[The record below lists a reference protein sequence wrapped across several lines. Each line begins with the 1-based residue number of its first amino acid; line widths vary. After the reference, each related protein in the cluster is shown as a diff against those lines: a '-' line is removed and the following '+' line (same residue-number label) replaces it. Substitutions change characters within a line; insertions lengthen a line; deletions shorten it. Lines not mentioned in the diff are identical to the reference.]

1 MGAYRRFRFVCLN
14 YSTLVRISKPNAKF
28 SACNILVT
36 YRWGGDII
44 ISKIKFGLNRV
55 GKTDL
60 LSVKA
65 DFTFLRGGFDCP
77 IRSRDSAKEAFMDKN
92 MQEKLDVLSKK
103 IGNTPVVSLGDGI
116 YGKVEG
122 NNPAGSVKDRA
133 AFYMVLRALENGDLK
148 EGGTIVEATSGNTG
162 IGLSYVA
169 RELGLKAVMVMPE
182 SMSQQ
187 RRDMIAAYGA
197 QLVLT
202 PASEGMAG
210 AVRKAKELA
219 ENGAW
224 LANQFGNYASV
235 EAHFYTTAPEI
246 FSQVPTAKY
255 VVAGV
260 GSGGTA
266 MGVKKYIEQNG
277 IDCKM
282 VAVEPLSSPL
292 LTQGHAGSHKIQGI
306 GANFVPAIVDPS
318 KLDQIIDVAD
328 DDAIRTT
335 GEIYHKFGIKC
346 GISSGAAYFAAQTL
360 RKQVEGDI
368 VVVLPDNGE
377 RYPQSLYE

>member
-1 MGAYRRFRFVCLN
+1 
-14 YSTLVRISKPNAKF
+14 
-28 SACNILVT
+28 
-36 YRWGGDII
+36 
-44 ISKIKFGLNRV
+44 
-55 GKTDL
+55 
-60 LSVKA
+60 
-65 DFTFLRGGFDCP
+65 
-77 IRSRDSAKEAFMDKN
+77 
-92 MQEKLDVLSKK
+92 MQEKVNILSKV
-103 IGNTPVVSLGDGI
+103 IGNTPMLSLGDGL
-116 YGKVEG
+116 YGKLEG
-122 NNPAGSVKDRA
+122 KNPAGSIKDRA
-133 AFYMVLRALENGDLK
+133 AFYMVMRALEKGDLK

-182 SMSQQ
+182 SMSKE
-187 RRDMIAAYGA
+187 RRDMISSYGA
-197 QLVLT
+197 ELVLT
-202 PASEGMAG
+202 PANEGMEG
-210 AVRKAKELA
+210 AVRKANEIAKS
-219 ENGAW
+219 GAW

-246 FSQVPTAKY
+246 FSQVPGVKY

-266 MGVKKYIEQNG
+266 MGVKKYIEQNA
-277 IDCKM
+277 IDCKV

-292 LTQGHAGSHKIQGI
+292 FTQGHAGGHKIQGI
-306 GANFVPAIVDPS
+306 GANFIPAIVDVS
-318 KLDQIIDVAD
+318 KFDEVIDVSD

-335 GEIYHKFGIKC
+335 GELYRNFGVKC

-377 RYPQSLYE
+377 RYPQSLYQ

>member
-1 MGAYRRFRFVCLN
+1 M
-14 YSTLVRISKPNAKF
+14 SEKRILPS
-28 SACNILVT
+28 
-36 YRWGGDII
+36 
-44 ISKIKFGLNRV
+44 IKAG
-55 GKTDL
+55 
-60 LSVKA
+60 
-65 DFTFLRGGFDCP
+65 FTFRRGGF
-77 IRSRDSAKEAFMDKN
+77 IVRFVRAIWQRRFMDKN
-92 MQEKLDVLSKK
+92 MQEKLDILSKK

-182 SMSQQ
+182 SMSRQ

-202 PASEGMAG
+202 SASEGMAG

-292 LTQGHAGSHKIQGI
+292 LTQGHAGPHKIQGI

-318 KLDQIIDVAD
+318 KLDKIIDVAD
-328 DDAIRTT
+328 DDAIRTA

-346 GISSGAAYFAAQTL
+346 GISSGAAYFAARTL

>member
-1 MGAYRRFRFVCLN
+1 MD
-14 YSTLVRISKPNAKF
+14 AK
-28 SACNILVT
+28 
-36 YRWGGDII
+36 
-44 ISKIKFGLNRV
+44 
-55 GKTDL
+55 
-60 LSVKA
+60 
-65 DFTFLRGGFDCP
+65 
-77 IRSRDSAKEAFMDKN
+77 

-103 IGNTPVVSLGDGI
+103 IGNTPILSLGDGI
-116 YGKVEG
+116 YGKLEG
-122 NNPAGSVKDRA
+122 KNPAGSIKDRA
-133 AFYMVLRALENGDLK
+133 AFFMIMRALENGELE
-148 EGGTIVEATSGNTG
+148 EGGTVVEATSGNTG
-162 IGLSYVA
+162 IGLAYVA
-169 RELGLKAVMVMPE
+169 RELGLNAVMVMPE
-182 SMSQQ
+182 SMSKE
-187 RRDMIAAYGA
+187 RREMISAYGA

-210 AVRKAKELA
+210 AVRKANEIAKS
-219 ENGAW
+219 GAW

-246 FSQVPTAKY
+246 FSQVPGAKY

-266 MGVKKYIEQNG
+266 MGVKKYIEQNA
-277 IDCKM
+277 IDCKV

-292 LTQGHAGSHKIQGI
+292 FTQGHAGGHKIQGI
-306 GANFVPAIVDPS
+306 GANFIPAIVDVS
-318 KLDQIIDVAD
+318 KFDEVIDVSD

-335 GEIYHKFGIKC
+335 GELYRNFGVKC

-377 RYPQSLYE
+377 RYPQSLYQ

>member
-1 MGAYRRFRFVCLN
+1 
-14 YSTLVRISKPNAKF
+14 
-28 SACNILVT
+28 
-36 YRWGGDII
+36 
-44 ISKIKFGLNRV
+44 
-55 GKTDL
+55 
-60 LSVKA
+60 
-65 DFTFLRGGFDCP
+65 
-77 IRSRDSAKEAFMDKN
+77 MDTK
-92 MQEKLDVLSKK
+92 MQEKLNILSKM
-103 IGNTPVVSLGDGI
+103 IGNTPMLSLGDGL
-116 YGKVEG
+116 YGKLEG
-122 NNPAGSVKDRA
+122 KNPAGSIKDRA
-133 AFYMVLRALENGDLK
+133 AFYMVMRALEKGDLK

-169 RELGLKAVMVMPE
+169 RELGLKAVIVMPE
-182 SMSQQ
+182 SMSKE
-187 RRDMIAAYGA
+187 RRDMISSYGA
-197 QLVLT
+197 ELVLT

-210 AVRKAKELA
+210 AVRKANEIAKS
-219 ENGAW
+219 GAW

-246 FSQVPTAKY
+246 FSQVPGAKY

-266 MGVKKYIEQNG
+266 MGVKKYIEQNA
-277 IDCKM
+277 IDCKV

-292 LTQGHAGSHKIQGI
+292 FTQGHAGGHKIQGI
-306 GANFVPAIVDPS
+306 GANFIPAIVDVS
-318 KLDQIIDVAD
+318 KFDEVIDVSD

-335 GEIYHKFGIKC
+335 GELYRNFGVKC

-377 RYPQSLYE
+377 RYPQSLYQ